1 MRHAPAYIT
10 YLAVQLL
17 VRNSAAQPRRK
28 HVPEIMQIWLDHV
41 PGIIHYVYVHVI
53 YYPWLDGNP
62 LNLACLQKVVR
73 IRL

>member
-17 VRNSAAQPRRK
+17 VRNSAAQPQPRRK
-28 HVPEIMQIWLDHV
+28 HVPEIMQIWLDGH
-41 PGIIHYVYVHVI
+41 
-53 YYPWLDGNP
+53 P